1 MSNTNGNTPERI
13 QGVRLKYNDLFWHQ
27 PNVYGVGEGLLQN
40 DNGERTEALGIV
52 VTVSKKVDQETLPA
66 TDRIPSSLEGVPVQI
81 IQGPQLE
88 PHSGQDM
95 GHITLMT
102 GLVIGTYWRT
112 DDGIEELIGN
122 GVISGIATRVSDR
135 AKVIVTNAHVAVTK
149 AQFNEG
155 IVNPTPDRVVAYQP
169 NKLHTA

>member
-1 MSNTNGNTPERI
+1 MANTNANTPEQI
-13 QGVRLKYNDLFWHQ
+13 HEVRLKYNDLFWRQ
-27 PNVYGVGEGLLQN
+27 PNVHGVGEVLLQN

-66 TDRIPSSLEGVPVQI
+66 ADRIPSSLEGVPVQI

-95 GHITLMT
+95 GHTTLMT